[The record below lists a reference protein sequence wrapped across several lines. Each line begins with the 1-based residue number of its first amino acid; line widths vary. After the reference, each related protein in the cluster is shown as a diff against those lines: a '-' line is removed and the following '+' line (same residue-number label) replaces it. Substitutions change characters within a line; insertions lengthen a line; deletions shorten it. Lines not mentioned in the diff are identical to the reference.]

1 MGHVDQKRKQTK
13 LPATMGAQSFFFSE
27 YARWKRDMD
36 GQVSSLPLSTGLWVR
51 GGVKE
56 REGVQLLGVREL

>member
-1 MGHVDQKRKQTK
+1 
-13 LPATMGAQSFFFSE
+13 
-27 YARWKRDMD
+27 MD